1 MINKNSLESLIQKYY
16 LNGLNNQVKWRIK
29 DNTLTVYAGVKG
41 RACKVYLE
49 DFNFEDCELGIFD
62 THKLSKLLSIT
73 SGELMITTEKNNQ
86 LHRKLYLADSN
97 YSLDY
102 ALADPLIMGKVTWY
116 EDPEEYEVQLDVSA
130 DDINYLIKAK
140 NALSDVDQMLIRTTE
155 DLDGS
160 PIVEF
165 LFGDKEGFSN
175 KITYQIQ
182 GQIKDNDIEMPFDSN
197 VFKDILS
204 NNKDMDSCNIK
215 LSKQGMMKIEFKGEL
230 NNKKSDSIYYIAR
243 NE

>member
-1 MINKNSLESLIQKYY
+1 
-16 LNGLNNQVKWRIK
+16 
-29 DNTLTVYAGVKG
+29 
-41 RACKVYLE
+41 
-49 DFNFEDCELGIFD
+49 
-62 THKLSKLLSIT
+62 
-73 SGELMITTEKNNQ
+73 
-86 LHRKLYLADSN
+86 
-97 YSLDY
+97 
-102 ALADPLIMGKVTWY
+102 MGKVTWY
-116 EDPEEYEVQLDVSA
+116 EDPEEYEVQLDASA

-204 NNKDMDSCNIK
+204 KFINN
-215 LSKQGMMKIEFKGEL
+215 LRQ
-230 NNKKSDSIYYIAR
+230 Y
-243 NE
+243 